1 MLFPAKGIDS
11 LCTRPVAP
19 RITSLHKIP
28 HKEEASKRLCRP
40 SGIRESLISHHTI
53 LVSISG
59 GTDQIAFG
67 TMSDE
72 RDDVFSAHFRWG
84 LGRVYLTKQSFI
96 ADWES
101 STLDAALIEVIIS
114 FWLLFEYLFLHLFH
128 LYILNAKHHQEME
141 RELEIEEHECL
152 FVAFDAVQI
161 GKRAEPYYEI
171 KQVRCLLFTL
181 LYFIFLILY
190 NTSII
195 LCSIYN
201 TTQ

>member
-1 MLFPAKGIDS
+1 MGVS
-11 LCTRPVAP
+11 L
-19 RITSLHKIP
+19 
-28 HKEEASKRLCRP
+28 
-40 SGIRESLISHHTI
+40 
-53 LVSISG
+53 SG

-101 STLDAALIEVIIS
+101 STLDAALIE
-114 FWLLFEYLFLHLFH
+114 
-128 LYILNAKHHQEME
+128 EME

-171 KQVRCLLFTL
+171 KQISDIALADNSRLERFIERNCRCGVGS
-181 LYFIFLILY
+181 
-190 NTSII
+190 NTKSSLKTPKVMESTSNPCISIG
-195 LCSIYN
+195 N
-201 TTQ
+201 TDIMNRVAHP